1 MFCPKC
7 ASQVSESESVCPKCG
22 AAVDPD
28 VYKYKP
34 TTSYPDSRSGYS
46 SGTYSYN
53 SSSSSSSSYNS
64 SSYSNSSYSNPSSS
78 SSAPRVRLPEDMPSF
93 GMNVAL
99 GYIFAPIGLIV
110 AIIQLIIGKT
120 PNKTTSLF
128 KSIGVAAIVSFIS
141 TLLWIIVVSV
151 IGLSKMGGWGILV
164 IALISL
170 ISLGLFIG
178 GIIFISKMTKKD
190 VIKAQADQGGVPFQA

>member
-46 SGTYSYN
+46 AGTYSYN
-53 SSSSSSSSYNS
+53 SSSSSSSSSYNS
-64 SSYSNSSYSNPSSS
+64 SSYSNSSYSNSSS
-78 SSAPRVRLPEDMPSF
+78 SSAPRVRLPEDVPSF

-128 KSIGVAAIVSFIS
+128 KSIGVAAIVSIIS
-141 TLLWIIVVSV
+141 SLLWVIVVSI
-151 IGLSKMGGWGILV
+151 IGISKMGGWGILV

-170 ISLGLFIG
+170 VCLGLFIG

-190 VIKAQADQGGVPFQA
+190 VIKAQGEQGGVPIAN

>member
-34 TTSYPDSRSGYS
+34 TTSYPHSRSGYS

-53 SSSSSSSSYNS
+53 SSSSSPSSYNS
-64 SSYSNSSYSNPSSS
+64 SSYSNSSYSNSS
-78 SSAPRVRLPEDMPSF
+78 SSAPKVRVPEDMPSF